1 MPFADRLDD
10 LFKDLVN
17 HMTDPTFEGFVFLWR
32 GLALN
37 CADGIIHLVI
47 DSQEHFKN
55 VFRGVWIFKQ
65 GRLRGVDVSIHHES

>member
-1 MPFADRLDD
+1 MPFADRLNN
-10 LFKDLVN
+10 LFQTLV
-17 HMTDPTFEGFVFLWR
+17 HHITYPTFECFVFLWR
-32 GLALN
+32 DLALN

-47 DSQEHFKN
+47 DSQEHVKN